1 MDALVDRILR
11 TATSG
16 AGIDGIADV
25 LCEGL
30 LALGVPLSRVVLAM
44 PTVDPTFRAISGIW
58 LRGAAA
64 YEEIT
69 PYGLE
74 EDARFERSP
83 IHHLLGHDRTE
94 GRWDLGDAA
103 SIAPFPLL
111 QDLARRG
118 GTDYL
123 LKLIRFP
130 ADPALLGLSV
140 SVGTDIPGGFTP
152 EHIVRIE
159 GVLPAVG
166 LACYRV
172 AATRIATEALKIYV
186 GPRTSAKILAGDIKR
201 GTGQAI
207 SAAVFFADLKNFTS
221 FTETHPPEKV
231 IGWLNEHFEV
241 LGDAIDAEDGEILKF
256 MGDSILAIFPVGAG
270 RDATKEAC
278 GRALSAAKAA
288 LAGTDAL
295 NRARKAIGAPPIA
308 VDIVLHFG
316 DVHYGNVGAAR
327 RLDFTV
333 IGAAVNEAS
342 RIEKLCD
349 GLGRNLLLSESFATQ
364 SSDETQLL
372 GTYALR
378 GVSRLHRIFGLAGQ
392 P

>member
-1 MDALVDRILR
+1 MEELIDRILR
-11 TATSG
+11 TAT
-16 AGIDGIADV
+16 AGVGIAGIADI

-30 LALGVPLSRVVLAM
+30 VALGVPIWRVVLAM

-69 PYGLE
+69 PYGVE
-74 EDARFERSP
+74 EDARFELSP
-83 IHHLLGHDRTE
+83 IHHLLEQDLLE
-94 GRWDLGDAA
+94 GRWDLGNAG
-103 SIAPFPLL
+103 SIARFPLL
-111 QDLARRG
+111 QDFARRG
-118 GTDYL
+118 ARDYV

-140 SVGTDIPGGFTP
+140 SVATDLPGGFTP
-152 EHIVRIE
+152 EQMARVE
-159 GVLPAVG
+159 AVLPAVG
-166 LACYRV
+166 LACYRL

-186 GPRTSAKILAGDIKR
+186 GPRTSAKILGGDIKR

-207 SAAVFFADLKNFTS
+207 SAAVFFADLKEFTS
-221 FTETHPPEKV
+221 FTEAHPPEKV

-241 LGDAIDAEDGEILKF
+241 LGDAVDAEEGEILKF
-256 MGDSILAIFPVGAG
+256 MGDSVLAIFPVGPEAG
-270 RDATKEAC
+270 GSDHAC
-278 GRALSAAKAA
+278 SRALSAAKAA
-288 LAGTDAL
+288 LAGNEAL
-295 NRARKAIGAPPIA
+295 NRARLAHGAPPIA

-349 GLGRNLLLSESFATQ
+349 GLGRNLLLSESFADHCP
-364 SSDETQLL
+364 DETTPL
-372 GTYALR
+372 GTFALR
-378 GVSRLHRIFGLAGQ
+378 GVSRLHRIFGLLH
-392 P
+392 